1 MSDLTLTLTQRPDH
15 VVEQG
20 ETVLIDGDP
29 YTVTAVKPQRE
40 SGVFLDFGRNARPNV
55 VVVTVER
62 FDGNPR

>member
-29 YTVTAVKPQRE
+29 FIVTVIKPQRE
-40 SGVFLDFGRNARPNV
+40 SGVFLDFGRNVRPNV

-62 FDGNPR
+62 YSEVPT